1 MDLQVMENM
10 KKINFA
16 YGKNLLRI
24 RGVVDEIN
32 DFRKDVDTFASIFDK
47 WRQGVYTYQGGPL
60 YKPRESEFIINSVDD
75 ATKHFIKLRDRYH
88 GIESDFKGL
97 PEEWQRDN
105 YDELIDARQKME
117 YLSRVIQQPIMAGA
131 AARKGKRGT
140 KSILDRAK
148 KASGIRT

>member
-1 MDLQVMENM
+1 
-10 KKINFA
+10 
-16 YGKNLLRI
+16 
-24 RGVVDEIN
+24 
-32 DFRKDVDTFASIFDK
+32 
-47 WRQGVYTYQGGPL
+47 VYTYQGGPL

>member
-1 MDLQVMENM
+1 M
-10 KKINFA
+10 KSANFV
-16 YGKNLLRI
+16 YGANLLRI

-32 DFRKDVDTFASIFDK
+32 DFNKDVDTFASIFDK

-75 ATKHFIKLRDRYH
+75 ATKHFIALRDRYK

-97 PEEWQRDN
+97 PEEWQRNN

-117 YLSRVIQQPIMAGA
+117 YLSRVIQQPITAGA

-140 KSILDRAK
+140 NALLDRAK